1 VSAIAIPRA
10 GAAGLAPRW
19 LALRAFGTEAGKGL
33 RLMWRRRFMV
43 VVAAATFGLTYLGI
57 SLFIG
62 GGHLVKDLMVRT
74 VPALL
79 AVAVANTA
87 AVEGTGGIAEEI
99 NGGTLE
105 QTRLSPASP
114 QLQALGRMTA
124 LAVEGLAAA
133 VVLGIVFVFGAGLGI
148 HPHPAVVLPALL
160 TIADALGYGLIMTA
174 LVVRVPG
181 IGAITHV
188 ANMVIM
194 AFGGMLVPV
203 SVFPHGME
211 IFARFIPTAL
221 GVQSANTI
229 LAGHGLAAA
238 WSDGTLPWLL
248 AHTAV
253 VVTAGLGLYV
263 LNIRHAQREGGLSPR

>member
-1 VSAIAIPRA
+1 VSTIAVPIAFQTR
-10 GAAGLAPRW
+10 LAR
-19 LALRAFGTEAGKGL
+19 TELVKGL
-33 RLMWRRRFMV
+33 RLMWRRRSMV
-43 VVAAATFGLTYLGI
+43 VVATIVYGMNYLGI

-74 VPALL
+74 LPALL
-79 AVAVANTA
+79 AVLVAGIA

-124 LAVEGLAAA
+124 LAIEGLAVAA
-133 VVLGIVFVFGAGLGI
+133 VLAIVFVFGVGLDI
-148 HPHPAVVLPALL
+148 NPHPAALIPTVLTML
-160 TIADALGYGLIMTA
+160 DALGYGLIMTA
-174 LVVRVPG
+174 LVVRVAS

-188 ANMVIM
+188 GNMVIM
-194 AFGGMLVPV
+194 AFGGMLVPI
-203 SVFPHGME
+203 SVFPHGLE

-221 GVQSANTI
+221 GVQSINTT
-229 LAGHGLAAA
+229 LAGHGLGST

-248 AHTAV
+248 VHTAV
-253 VVTAGLGLYV
+253 VVTAGFSLYV
-263 LNIRHAQREGGLSPR
+263 INIRHAQSEGGLSPR